1 MVICIEQ
8 WRERIGLFVARST
21 KGKFTAHD
29 DLNIV
34 NYNTFVLIM
43 LLLDLNEK
51 HYFSCCH
58 WNANSIMAQKKLSL
72 LSAYKTPHKY
82 NEICISETYL
92 DKSADNDALSI
103 DGYNII
109 RVVTHIT
116 RRELL
121 CVFV

>member
-1 MVICIEQ
+1 MVTLKVI
-8 WRERIGLFVARST
+8 
-21 KGKFTAHD
+21 K
-29 DLNIV
+29 DLHK
-34 NYNTFVLIM
+34 
-43 LLLDLNEK
+43 K

-72 LSAYKTPHKY
+72 LSAYNTPHKY

-109 RVVTHIT
+109 GVVTQIT
-116 RRELL
+116 KRELL